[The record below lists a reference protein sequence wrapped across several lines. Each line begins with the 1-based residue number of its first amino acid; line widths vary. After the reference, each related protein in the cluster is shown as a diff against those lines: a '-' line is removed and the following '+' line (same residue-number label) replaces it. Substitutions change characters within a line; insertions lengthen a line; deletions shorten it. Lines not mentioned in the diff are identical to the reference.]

1 VSRGDSFS
9 VDELITSKESALE
22 VRLWEA
28 VYAFEEMAAL
38 LKDLDRLHLAD
49 RIGSAACQTRIGSAG
64 EHAIRL
70 RSVIQADRP
79 VIPRESAGRPA
90 GPVPP

>member
-1 VSRGDSFS
+1 MGHSFS
-9 VDELITSKESALE
+9 VDELITGKEAAL
-22 VRLWEA
+22 VTRMWEA

-38 LKDLDRLHLAD
+38 LKDLDRLRLAD
-49 RIGSAACQTRIGSAG
+49 RIGSAACQARIATAR
-64 EHAIRL
+64 EQAIRL

-79 VIPRESAGRPA
+79 VMPRESARLPP